1 MQTQAVLMQLARHL
15 SCYVQLGATAAS
27 EYRSAWVRRLVLM
40 VVALVTFAA
49 GLVALWVAGLVGLWD
64 TPWRLAY
71 VVISAT
77 VLLGVAAITC
87 YSAVKARVAGPASQ
101 VFGSEL
107 RKDLE
112 LFNEW
117 KSTL

>member
-1 MQTQAVLMQLARHL
+1 MQTQALLLQLARHF
-15 SCYVQLGATAAS
+15 SCYVQLGATAAG
-27 EYRSAWVRRLVLM
+27 EYRSAWVRRVVLM
-40 VVALVTFAA
+40 VVALATLIA
-49 GLVALWVAGLVGLWD
+49 GLVALWIAGLVGLWD

-71 VVISAT
+71 VVCSAT
-77 VLLGVAAITC
+77 LLLGGAAVTG
-87 YSAVKARVAGPASQ
+87 YSAVKAQSAGPAAE

>member
-1 MQTQAVLMQLARHL
+1 MQTQALLLQLARHL
-15 SCYVQLGATAAS
+15 SCYVQLGATAAG
-27 EYRSAWVRRLVLM
+27 EYRSAWVRRVVLM
-40 VVALVTFAA
+40 LVAVVTMVA
-49 GLVALWVAGLVGLWD
+49 GLVAVWIAGLVGLWD

-71 VVISAT
+71 VVISAA
-77 VLLGVAAITC
+77 VLLGTAAVTG
-87 YSAVKARVAGPASQ
+87 YSAVKARSAGPASR

-112 LFNEW
+112 LFSEW